1 MNETQLKEYK
11 TKLERERILVSDE
24 IKKTDEPVSFGDD
37 VDHGEEETDRSE
49 EVGNR
54 MAIAQDLQNRIAEID
69 IALEKIKNGA
79 YGVCERCEK
88 QIELE
93 LLDIDPESRF
103 CKSDKIH

>member
-24 IKKTDEPVSFGDD
+24 IKKADEPVSFGDD

-79 YGVCERCEK
+79 YGVCERCGK

-93 LLDIDPESRF
+93 VLDVDPESRF
-103 CKSDKIH
+103 CKSDKTR